1 MVNQKRPKT
10 KMNNFMS
17 MEHLAKLGKARK
29 KAKERAR
36 RGHSP
41 PSNWR
46 SETSAENP
54 RTIVGIPGRIS
65 PLQTAPK
72 TVLY

>member
-17 MEHLAKLGKARK
+17 MEHLAKLDKARK
-29 KAKERAR
+29 KEKEKAR
-36 RGHSP
+36 KGHSP

-46 SETSAENP
+46 SETFAENP
-54 RTIVGIPGRIS
+54 RTILGISGRIS
-65 PLQTAPK
+65 PLQTVPNK
-72 TVLY
+72 VLY

>member
-36 RGHSP
+36 KGHFP

-46 SETSAENP
+46 SETSAENQ
-54 RTIVGIPGRIS
+54 RTILGIPERIS
-65 PLQTAPK
+65 PLQTAPQ

>member
-29 KAKERAR
+29 KEKAR
-36 RGHSP
+36 KGHSA

-46 SETSAENP
+46 LETFAENP
-54 RTIVGIPGRIS
+54 RTILGIPGRIS